1 MSATNSNPIGVV
13 VAVRVGV
20 ASLVDFRKGIVKTA
34 LA

>member
-1 MSATNSNPIGVV
+1 MSATNADPIGIVV
-13 VAVRVGV
+13 DVRVGV